1 MYLFLLD
8 MLTLSIVLYRTVRSV
23 HVEASVNKTKLLA
36 VPLSLLSL
44 LLVLAGCQKPQQE
57 QKAAAQAPEVGVVKI
72 ELAPVD
78 VSYEMG
84 GRIKAIHKAEI
95 RPQVGGVLQK
105 RLYKEGDYVNQG
117 DALYQIDDALL
128 KAEVTSAKAEL
139 RRAQANLK
147 TVAPQAKRYA
157 KLVQVKAVSQQENEQ
172 VQGQWVQAQADV
184 EAASAALNRIQTQW
198 EYAVVRAPI
207 DGVIGTSAVT
217 VGSLL
222 SPNQQ
227 EALTTIQD
235 IEQVYVDMNQ
245 STSDWFAMSQG
256 IDPEKVDQELDVKL
270 RLENGGDYEHIG
282 KLVFSDVQVDPH
294 SSTVHL
300 RAEFSNPDKRLLP
313 GMYVQARVKSANQDA
328 FLIPQQAVQHDEKG
342 VARVWVI
349 TDENKAQLKP
359 VEVWRAKDNQWI
371 VNPQSLEMTNPTIV
385 VEGIQKL
392 QPDLSVRTREVK
404 LDPAQGVN

>member
-1 MYLFLLD
+1 MIIR
-8 MLTLSIVLYRTVRSV
+8 LSVF
-23 HVEASVNKTKLLA
+23 
-36 VPLSLLSL
+36 SL
-44 LLVLAGCQKPQQE
+44 LLALSACQKIDGE
-57 QKAAAQAPEVGVVKI
+57 QKKPVPPPEVGVLQLSVT
-72 ELAPVD
+72 PVE

-84 GRIKAIHKAEI
+84 GRIKAIYKAEI

-227 EALTTIQD
+227 EALTTVQD

-256 IDPEKVDQELDVKL
+256 IDPEKVGQELDVKL

-282 KLVFSDVQVDPH
+282 KLVFSDAQVDPN

-313 GMYVQARVKSANQDA
+313 GMYVQARVKSANQQA

-342 VARVWVI
+342 GTRVWVV

-371 VNPQSLEMTNPTIV
+371 VNPQSLEMANPTIV
-385 VEGIQKL
+385 VEGVQKL
-392 QPDLSVRTREVK
+392 RPDLSVRTREVT
-404 LDPAQGVN
+404 LDIEQGVN